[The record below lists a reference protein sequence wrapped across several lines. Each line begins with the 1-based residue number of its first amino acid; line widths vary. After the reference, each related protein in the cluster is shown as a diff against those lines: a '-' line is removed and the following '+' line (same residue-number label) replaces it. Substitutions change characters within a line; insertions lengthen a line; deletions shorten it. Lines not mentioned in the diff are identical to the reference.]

1 MQWLPGLLV
10 TIMSE
15 NMVFMMQMVV
25 LLSFQKQK
33 SLKSI

>member
-15 NMVFMMQMVV
+15 NMVFMMQMLV
-25 LLSFQKQK
+25 LLSFQIQK
-33 SLKSI
+33 SLRNI